1 MFGLFELVGVDARE
15 VGGVDHGFFVNH
27 CMNIPPFVGDGEI
40 DLLKCLGD
48 VFNDFLFS
56 PPFEELADRCHW
68 YLNASNCCSTSR
80 VAVK

>member
-1 MFGLFELVGVDARE
+1 MFGLFGLVGVDARE

-48 VFNDFLFS
+48 VFNDF
-56 PPFEELADRCHW
+56 
-68 YLNASNCCSTSR
+68 
-80 VAVK
+80 